1 MDIKKFSEYIKEEN
15 IYDTPEEYIAQ
26 ALKDIENR
34 IREMIPE
41 DGAEEEPED
50 EIISFTKARK
60 QGDEKEKAKSELKF
74 RDYGTRIKDVD
85 LSRANS
91 TLTVRIEE
99 EESWYTIIV
108 MIELA
113 QGIPTDK
120 TKDFSHKDIK
130 NCTVKMKKYGQ
141 DDQIHGHA
149 TKTIEIKDFDE
160 DFLIDLKLEADGEQ
174 KEGIGI
180 ETE

>member
-1 MDIKKFSEYIKEEN
+1 MDIKRFSDYIKEN
-15 IYDTPEEYIAQ
+15 IYDSPEDYIEQ
-26 ALKDIENR
+26 ALKNIENK

-41 DGAEEEPED
+41 DGVEEEPED
-50 EIISFTKARK
+50 EVISFTKARK

-74 RDYGTRIKDVD
+74 RDYGTRIKDID

-108 MIELA
+108 MIEIA
-113 QGIPTDK
+113 QGIPQDK
-120 TKDFSHKDIK
+120 TKDFTHDDVKS
-130 NCTVKMKKYGQ
+130 CTVKMKKYGQ
-141 DDQIHGHA
+141 GDQIEGKA
-149 TKTIEIKDFDE
+149 TRTIDIKDFDE
-160 DFLIDLKLEADGEQ
+160 DFLIELKLETDGEQ